1 MIFFVTNL
9 AFYSLIRTFDLRSKV
24 LTLENAQINLAFYSL
39 IRTFA
44 HKFNLKRRKSMKII
58 RCLMLAVVALFLTD
72 TLSAQVTQW
81 RDVHKTKRKE
91 TLYSIA
97 QDYGITVD
105 ELIKANPEMAAPDY
119 VLKKGTFVCIPFPQ
133 MQARPDTVIAKPEPP
148 KPSKGDM
155 RAREIRVGVMLPL
168 HSVNGDGRRM
178 TEYYRGVL
186 MACDSLRQ
194 TGISVDVHAWN
205 VAEDT
210 DINSF
215 LTDEAAQ
222 MDLIIGP
229 LYSKMVK
236 PLSDFATKNDIRVL
250 IPFSINT
257 PEVEKNPLL
266 YQVYQAPRD
275 FHRLMADRFI
285 KQFPNCHP
293 VIIDCND
300 STSTKGSFTKVLRQ
314 RLDEEAITYSVTN
327 LNTSESKF
335 VQNFSMAQRNVVVLN
350 SENSKPLKKAL
361 SKLTGMMVDNQ
372 ELEVSLFGYTEW
384 MLHTSR
390 NIENFYKLDVHVP
403 GAFYYDANSPKTK
416 RIELKYRWNF
426 HADMIHSLPRFAITG
441 FDHAY
446 YFIRGLHLY
455 GKHFTGAPGMV
466 GYPAIQTPLNFERLG
481 TGGQENKNIL
491 LIHYTP
497 EKRIE
502 VIK

>member
-1 MIFFVTNL
+1 MNYELFC
-9 AFYSLIRTFDLRSKV
+9 
-24 LTLENAQINLAFYSL
+24 
-39 IRTFA
+39 TFA
-44 HKFNLKRRKSMKII
+44 HKINLKRRKSMKFL
-58 RCLMLAVVALFLTD
+58 RYLLLSVVAVLWVD
-72 TLSAQVTQW
+72 TAMSQVAQW

-97 QDYGITVD
+97 RDYGITVD
-105 ELIKANPEMAAPDY
+105 ELIKANPEMASPDF

-133 MQARPDTVIAKPEPP
+133 MQAQPDTLMVKPEPP
-148 KPSKGDM
+148 KPVKSDM
-155 RAREIRVGVMLPL
+155 RNREILVGVMLPL
-168 HSVNGDGRRM
+168 HTINGDGRRM

-194 TGISVDVHAWN
+194 MGISVDIHAWN
-205 VAEDT
+205 VAEDM
-210 DINSF
+210 DINAF

-266 YQVYQAPRD
+266 FQVYQAPQD
-275 FHRLMADRFI
+275 FHQLMADRFV
-285 KQFPNCHP
+285 KQFGNCHP

-300 STSTKGSFTKVLRQ
+300 STSTKGGFTKVLRQ

-327 LNTSESKF
+327 LNTNEAKF

-350 SENSKPLKKAL
+350 SEHLKPLKKAL

-372 ELEVSLFGYTEW
+372 ELEVTLFGYTEW
-384 MLHTSR
+384 MLYTSK
-390 NIENFYKLDVHVP
+390 NIENFHKLDVHIP
-403 GAFYYDANSPKTK
+403 GAFYYDASSPKTK

-426 HADMIHSLPRFAITG
+426 HADMMNSLPRFAITG

-455 GKHFTGAPGMV
+455 GKHFSGAPGMV
-466 GYPAIQTPLNFERLG
+466 GYPPIQTPLNFERIG
-481 TGGQENKNIL
+481 TGGQENKSIL